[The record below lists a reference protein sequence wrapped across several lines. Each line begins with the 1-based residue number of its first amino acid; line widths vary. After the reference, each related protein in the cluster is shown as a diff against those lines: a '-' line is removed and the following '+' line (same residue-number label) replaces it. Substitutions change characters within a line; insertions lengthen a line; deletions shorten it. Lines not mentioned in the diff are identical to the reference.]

1 MSSTEVLRKRMLGA
15 TYGHSVTNGVCI
27 TCLASRRGDPLIVI
41 QVKSRRILV
50 SIGTVHNAVPQDAQC
65 NQEGDAD
72 DDGKCC
78 DHFDF
83 FFRDTLFSVQYRS
96 NAPKLVW
103 VIPRI
108 SVYGKRRSTHS
119 FLSDSIADNRMH
131 N

>member
-1 MSSTEVLRKRMLGA
+1 MLCHKTPNATKRVMPM
-15 TYGHSVTNGVCI
+15 TMEKV
-27 TCLASRRGDPLIVI
+27 VI
-41 QVKSRRILV
+41 I
-50 SIGTVHNAVPQDAQC
+50 
-65 NQEGDAD
+65 
-72 DDGKCC
+72 
-78 DHFDF
+78 FDF